1 MSNGEWMQ
9 DLVEYLQAYRNYISA
24 NLGWASLARLAVVW
38 LAGMCIPLAVKT
50 WVPLPTWGAAIWM
63 IAWALLGYVFGPY
76 GLWKHQRGR
85 NPNSRGTDREEMA
98 TQPSEDL

>member
-1 MSNGEWMQ
+1 MR
-9 DLVEYLQAYRNYISA
+9 DLADYLRDYRAYISA
-24 NLGWASLARLAVVW
+24 TLGWGAVMKLGAVW

-76 GLWKHQRGR
+76 GLWKHQRTLKR
-85 NPNSRGTDREEMA
+85 NIVGGGVE
-98 TQPSEDL
+98 